1 MSYFKYT
8 NKEALAVWD
17 AMEKKEAEVR
27 QHGKEFAA
35 LFGGNPV
42 FRNDLTSAS
51 FYGVRFE
58 SNPYI
63 SAELWTK
70 PNGNNGYSST
80 PKVKAPKG
88 MGKEAKALAAKWKEN
103 YPTLKLDRELMLDAL
118 GLDWGMLFMTGCHYF
133 RHCDAIYVETG
144 ARPKA
149 SAGGIEIFGSE
160 FKKAKF
166 DAKA

>member
-1 MSYFKYT
+1 MSYYKFT
-8 NKEALAVWD
+8 TPDALAAWD

-42 FRNDLTSAS
+42 FRNDLTRAS

-103 YPTLKLDRELMLDAL
+103 YPTLKLDREPMLDAL
-118 GLDWGMLFMTGCHYF
+118 GLDWGMLFITGCHYF
-133 RHCDAIYVETG
+133 RHGDAIYVETG
-144 ARPKA
+144 ARPKT
-149 SAGGIEIFGSE
+149 SAGAIEIIGSE
-160 FKKAKF
+160 FNEAKSA
-166 DAKA
+166 AKA